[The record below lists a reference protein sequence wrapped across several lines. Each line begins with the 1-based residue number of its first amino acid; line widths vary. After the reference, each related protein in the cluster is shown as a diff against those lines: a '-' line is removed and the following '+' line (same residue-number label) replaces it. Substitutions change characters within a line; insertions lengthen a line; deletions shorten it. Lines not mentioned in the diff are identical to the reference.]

1 VWHVVTAGWSE
12 VLIQKA
18 FGIDNPSLLTDAM
31 DVARGEYFEDVPSKY
46 PS

>member
-1 VWHVVTAGWSE
+1 MWHVVTAGWSGTYPE
-12 VLIQKA
+12 A